1 MSRKNELAEDLREYI
16 FEMLDNEIE
25 FSGMDAGQIAHVI
38 ERAFNAAYDSKPPR
52 WRIGD
57 KFLLRSKTRRECTIT
72 NIIRSFPENG
82 NMTTI
87 YRASHDFMGQKISD
101 TYSETT
107 IARGRMCQD
116 TGKVIESG
124 QELADVVKAEIEH
137 RHEEQKRQELAKIE
151 AEKEELKALRAR
163 IEQIESGQNPPQ
175 PRIRR

>member
-1 MSRKNELAEDLREYI
+1 MPRKNELAEDLRQYI

-38 ERAFNAAYDSKPPR
+38 EMAFNAAYDSKPPR
-52 WRIGD
+52 WQIGD

-82 NMTTI
+82 NI
-87 YRASHDFMGQKISD
+87 SIRYAASHDFMGQKISD

-107 IARGRMCQD
+107 IARGRFCQD

-124 QELADVVKAEIEH
+124 Q
-137 RHEEQKRQELAKIE
+137 
-151 AEKEELKALRAR
+151 
-163 IEQIESGQNPPQ
+163 QIG
-175 PRIRR
+175 